1 MDKHQGPTVYH
12 KELCPVSCDKPYGK
26 GYEKDTY
33 MDIYG
38 YISMYIHIH
47 LYRYY

>member
-12 KELCPVSCDKPYGK
+12 KELCPVSVISHMGK
-26 GYEKDTY
+26 DMKKDTY